1 MKTPFQRR
9 VEVVMATM
17 ILTVFTALLLGALVW
32 TFLEYVIHR
41 WLGHDARTRP
51 NPFAAEHV
59 RHHSEGNYFAPSWKK
74 AVAAVVF
81 ALVLIAPSVALA
93 GVVAG
98 PCFVAGLI
106 TMYVAYEVVH
116 RRAHTHPGRGPYAKF
131 LRRHHF
137 YHHFVNPR
145 FNHGVTTPLWDWAF
159 GTLRAPG
166 LIRVPPKL
174 AMPWLVDP
182 QTGDIRREHATHY
195 ALRAGKP

>member
-1 MKTPFQRR
+1 MT
-9 VEVVMATM
+9 
-17 ILTVFTALLLGALVW
+17 LTVLSAAILGAISW

-74 AVAAVVF
+74 AVAAVLF
-81 ALVLIAPSVALA
+81 TAMLIGPSIALA
-93 GVVAG
+93 GVAAG
-98 PCFVAGLI
+98 SSFVAGLI

-116 RRAHTHPGRGPYAKF
+116 RRDHTHPGSGSYMK
-131 LRRHHF
+131 LIRRHHF
-137 YHHFVNPR
+137 YHHFTDPH
-145 FNHGVTTPLWDWAF
+145 FNHGVTTPLWDWVF
-159 GTLRAPG
+159 GTLQPPG

-182 QTGDIRREHATHY
+182 STGDIRPEHTKHY
-195 ALRAGKP
+195 ALLKKQDS